1 MASSIKV
8 ELRGAQGVISK
19 LKLLVPRIRTA
30 TEQAVAQT
38 ALLIETD
45 AKLNAPVDTGRLRS
59 SIHTEIAPNKLSAM
73 VLDGVTYGVFLEFGT
88 RYIRA
93 RPFLFPAYEK
103 NRGAFVALLKAN
115 TKLF

>member
-1 MASSIKV
+1 MASSVRV
-8 ELRGAQGVISK
+8 ELKGADSLISK
-19 LKLLVPRIRTA
+19 VKLLVPRIRAA

-45 AKLNAPVDTGRLRS
+45 AKLLAPVDTGRLRA

-73 VLDGVTYGVFLEFGT
+73 VLDGVTYGIFLEVGT
-88 RYIRA
+88 RYIKA

-103 NRGAFVALLKAN
+103 NRGAFLALLKAN